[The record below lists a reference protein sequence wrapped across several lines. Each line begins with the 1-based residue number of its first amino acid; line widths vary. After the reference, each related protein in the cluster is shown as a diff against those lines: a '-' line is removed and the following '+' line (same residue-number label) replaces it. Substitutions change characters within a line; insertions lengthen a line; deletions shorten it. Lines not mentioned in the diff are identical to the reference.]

1 MNKHNKYSQTM
12 KEKLKKSLWKWA
24 AIIAMITLSCI
35 AISNTHNSIASDP
48 HNVKKI
54 TGLDLPEIIHTDS
67 EDNLE
72 RGTSRWDCFIHR
84 AQFASEISADCIREL
99 DNRCKTDS
107 IHWDKSADGTGYIY
121 TDDAWEHGELY
132 SITCHVYK
140 NHSVVT
146 YYVDE
151 FEGCLTFMLGL
162 TVIALS
168 VIWGITL
175 IIATVR
181 RRRER

>member
-1 MNKHNKYSQTM
+1 MNKHNKYSQTI

-35 AISNTHNSIASDP
+35 AISNTHNSIASNP

-54 TGLDLPEIIHTDS
+54 TGLDLPEIIHTDC

-72 RGTSRWDCFIHR
+72 RGASRWECFIHH
-84 AQFASEISADCIREL
+84 AQFASEISSDCMREL

-107 IHWDKSADGTGYIY
+107 IHWDKTADGTGYIY
-121 TDDAWEHGELY
+121 TDEAWNEGGWY

-140 NHSVVT
+140 DHSVVT

-151 FEGCLTFMLGL
+151 MEGCFTILFGFGTI
-162 TVIALS
+162 VLS
-168 VIWGITL
+168 AVWGIKL
-175 IIATVR
+175 IVASICS
-181 RRRER
+181 RREK